1 MFFPAFIP
9 IQHRPILL
17 VGAGQVA
24 LGKADKLLP
33 FGPDLRVI
41 ALEALPQFTQWA
53 DEGHLTL
60 ELRNFEMSDLE
71 GYDLVIM
78 AVDDVELQKQV
89 FEICKKKRVLCNC
102 VDVPEY
108 CSWIFPALVKRKNF
122 VVGISTG
129 GKAPFLAG
137 TLKKWVDQALPL
149 ELDDIVA
156 KVDQFR
162 QSTDVLRLKTAT
174 ERGQKV
180 ISFARELLKSVS
192 PAERQGPS
200 KGQTSPSSEPGEK
213 TT

>member
-1 MFFPAFIP
+1 M
-9 IQHRPILL
+9 
-17 VGAGQVA
+17 
-24 LGKADKLLP
+24 
-33 FGPDLRVI
+33 
-41 ALEALPQFTQWA
+41 
-53 DEGHLTL
+53 
-60 ELRNFEMSDLE
+60 
-71 GYDLVIM
+71 
-78 AVDDVELQKQV
+78 
-89 FEICKKKRVLCNC
+89 
-102 VDVPEY
+102 
-108 CSWIFPALVKRKNF
+108 
-122 VVGISTG
+122 VGISTG